1 MYAEAY
7 NEYNGAPS
15 QQAYDY
21 VKEVRDRAGIST
33 RDFSEYSDY
42 ASFRD
47 FELCFESLRK
57 YDLIRWGIFVES
69 MKGYITD
76 SQSTDWTGNTSDV
89 VRSMASS
96 VQQRHIVLPIPTI
109 ELGVNEALVQNPL
122 W

>member
-1 MYAEAY
+1 M
-7 NEYNGAPS
+7 
-15 QQAYDY
+15 
-21 VKEVRDRAGIST
+21 RDRAGIST

-47 FELCFESLRK
+47 FVRNERGRELCFESLRK